1 MPGVHRKLPSVGLKE
16 GGGFQVLDYGH
27 DWRLVLAAFAIALM
41 AGFTGL
47 SLTRGASRLDEGRR
61 KAVVSMAAVA
71 LGGGIWSMHFV
82 AMLGLQLPILYFY
95 DTLTTLVSALVAIL
109 MTGLALLILHFR
121 RRTPASM
128 ALAGAIIGLG
138 IAMMHYIGMSGMEL
152 CRPVYTPLGVA
163 AALLASVGLSVLA
176 VRVAYSDRG
185 RRNIVLGTVC
195 FGSAVVL
202 VHFTAM
208 AGTGFQA
215 DGVVGAIGPKLS
227 NETLAILVTL
237 AAFVISSAFLL
248 TGITFSPLAEAPPP
262 PVRAA
267 AVAGS
272 DAVVT
277 GDSPAAPPPL
287 PPAAPPRPEV
297 TGLRIPH
304 EKEGR
309 TYFLD
314 PATVS
319 VLRAEGHYTVL
330 HRGAD
335 TLFCPWS
342 ISEAEARLAPAGFL
356 RVHRSYLLNP
366 GHVARFERLK
376 DQGSCTVEG
385 ADGLRVPVSR
395 ARLADLRQ
403 ALGV

>member
-1 MPGVHRKLPSVGLKE
+1 M
-16 GGGFQVLDYGH
+16 LDYSH
-27 DWRLVLAAFAIALM
+27 DWRLVLAALAIALM

-47 SLTRGASRLDEGRR
+47 SLTRGASRLAVGQR

-95 DTLTTLVSALVAIL
+95 DTLTTLISALVAIL

-121 RRTPASM
+121 KRTAASM

-138 IAMMHYIGMSGMEL
+138 IAVMHYIGMSGMEL
-152 CRPVYTPLGVA
+152 CQAVYTPLGVA
-163 AALLASVGLSVLA
+163 AALVASVGLSVLA
-176 VRVAYSDRG
+176 VRVAYSERG
-185 RRNIVLGTVC
+185 RRNILLGTVC
-195 FGSAVVL
+195 FGGAVVL

-208 AGTGFQA
+208 AGTGFRS
-215 DGVVGAIGPKLS
+215 DGVLGTFGPKLN

-248 TGITFSPLAEAPPP
+248 TGITFAPTPEGIETP
-262 PVRAA
+262 ARMLAA
-267 AVAGS
+267 ATVAGS
-272 DAVVT
+272 DARIV
-277 GDSPAAPPPL
+277 DAAAVFNSS
-287 PPAAPPRPEV
+287 AAMTQMPRPPV
-297 TGLRIPH
+297 AGLRIPH

-309 TYFLD
+309 TFFLD
-314 PATVS
+314 PAAIS

-330 HRGAD
+330 YRGAD

-342 ISEAEARLAPAGFL
+342 ISEAEERLAPAGFL

-366 GHVARFERLK
+366 AHVTKFERLK
-376 DQGSCTVEG
+376 DSGTCNVGG
-385 ADGLRVPVSR
+385 AEALRVPVSR

>member
-1 MPGVHRKLPSVGLKE
+1 M
-16 GGGFQVLDYGH
+16 LDYSH
-27 DWRLVLAAFAIALM
+27 DWRLVLAALAIALM

-47 SLTRGASRLDEGRR
+47 SLTRGASRLPVGQR

-95 DTLTTLVSALVAIL
+95 DTLTTLISALVAIL

-121 RRTPASM
+121 RRTAGSM
-128 ALAGAIIGLG
+128 TLAGAIIGLG
-138 IAMMHYIGMSGMEL
+138 IAVMHYIGMSGMEL
-152 CRPVYTPLGVA
+152 CQAVYTPLGVA
-163 AALLASVGLSVLA
+163 AALVASVGLSVLA
-176 VRVAYSDRG
+176 VRVAYSERG
-185 RRNIVLGTVC
+185 RRNILLGTVC
-195 FGSAVVL
+195 FGGAVVL

-208 AGTGFQA
+208 AGTGFRP
-215 DGVVGAIGPKLS
+215 DGVLGTFGPKLN

-248 TGITFSPLAEAPPP
+248 TGITFAPTPDSGGG
-262 PVRAA
+262 PVPIAA
-267 AVAGS
+267 AASFAGS
-272 DAVVT
+272 DDRISEPVPLSV
-277 GDSPAAPPPL
+277 PAAE
-287 PPAAPPRPEV
+287 ASAPPRPAA

-309 TYFLD
+309 TFFLD
-314 PATVS
+314 PASVS
-319 VLRAEGHYTVL
+319 VVRAEGHYTLL

-342 ISEAEARLAPAGFL
+342 ISEAEGRLAPAGFL

-366 GHVARFERLK
+366 AHVTKFERLK
-376 DQGSCTVEG
+376 DSGTCNVGGSE
-385 ADGLRVPVSR
+385 ALRVPVSR